1 MDKCDGGLADQ
12 SSGKLAMK
20 RRNRPFEI
28 FSLSFLDLISCGF
41 GAVVLLVLISR
52 NSVDVASAS
61 LEDVQQLMSE
71 MTAIERTIANLNGAI
86 DEQSA
91 QIDQNRS
98 ENESLQ
104 NQSLALSKTLEKA
117 MKAESTAASDV
128 EGLELVV
135 QSLKRASITPATNKG
150 VRDVEV
156 GGIPVDSD
164 YILFIVDTSGS
175 MQAIWK
181 RVSREMQNVL
191 SIHPKVKGF
200 QIINDNGIHLISA
213 YNGKWI
219 PDTAGRRKNIF
230 KAFQNWGSASNSSP
244 IEGLKIALKRYAKP
258 NITMSIYILGD
269 DYTGSNYTAVID
281 ELQRENTN
289 RITGRPLAKIHAIG
303 FISPGTTNR
312 FAILMREVT
321 QRNGGTFIAL
331 PR

>member
-1 MDKCDGGLADQ
+1 
-12 SSGKLAMK
+12 MK
-20 RRNRPFEI
+20 RRNRQLEI

-52 NSVDVASAS
+52 NADDVASAS
-61 LEDVQQLMSE
+61 MEDVQRLMSQ
-71 MTAIERTIANLNGAI
+71 MTGIERSISELNGSI
-86 DEQSA
+86 NA
-91 QIDQNRS
+91 QNAAMDQARA
-98 ENESLQ
+98 ENASLQ
-104 NQSLALSKTLEKA
+104 SKSTQLSATLKKA
-117 MKAESTAASDV
+117 MKADSTAKDDV
-128 EGLELVV
+128 EGLELVA
-135 QSLKRASITPATNKG
+135 QSLKRASITPATNKT
-150 VRDVEV
+150 VRDDEV

-175 MQAIWK
+175 MQAIWN
-181 RVSREMQNVL
+181 RVAKEMKNVL

-244 IEGLKIALKRYAKP
+244 VEGLKIALKRYAKP
-258 NITMSIYILGD
+258 NISMSIYILGD
-269 DYTGSNYTAVID
+269 DYSGSNYNTVID

-289 RITGRPLAKIHAIG
+289 RITGKPLAKIHAIG
-303 FISPGTTNR
+303 FISPGATNR
-312 FAILMREVT
+312 FGILMREVAK
-321 QRNGGTFIAL
+321 RNAGTFIAL